1 MKAEHALVVG
11 DGVST
16 AEFACTC
23 GVRGTY
29 EDILRHVAEADLGP
43 SLRSLGFPQRII
55 EPQETS
61 ADYAAV
67 VVSPVPTDDEDFGGG
82 NTKAHYLPN
91 EPKRPAPATKPPAP
105 LSRDATPI
113 YVAPERTSAPTIS
126 SFAEPDP
133 TPAPL
138 PPTPTPPTPSAGV
151 AAPVPDK
158 STCPI
163 CAQGTIEHDL
173 PEITTWACGHGVLKR
188 PRSIAESFQDML
200 RTAYQAGAVSAAT
213 GEIFETWYQREVL
226 Q

>member
-1 MKAEHALVVG
+1 MKTEHALVVG
-11 DGVST
+11 DGVSAT
-16 AEFACTC
+16 EFACTC

-29 EDILRHVAEADLGP
+29 EDILRHVAETDLRP
-43 SLRSLGFPQRII
+43 SLRSLGFPERIAA
-55 EPQETS
+55 PQETS

-67 VVSPVPTDDEDFGGG
+67 VVNPVPSDDEDFGGG
-82 NTKAHYLPN
+82 NTKAHYLPI
-91 EPKRPAPATKPPAP
+91 EPKKPALPTRSKEAAP
-105 LSRDATPI
+105 N
-113 YVAPERTSAPTIS
+113 YVIPERS
-126 SFAEPDP
+126 SFVEPDL

-151 AAPVPDK
+151 EAQTPDK

-163 CAQGTIEHDL
+163 CSQGSIEHDL
-173 PEITTWACGHGVLKR
+173 PEITTWTCGHGVLKR

-200 RTAYQAGAVSAAT
+200 RTAYQAGAASAAT